1 MLKPFSNKDTLFL
14 FYFAF
19 FDIITLGDKCMR
31 ELTKA
36 NEDYIE
42 AILML
47 EQDHGIVKAS
57 EIARLLNVSR
67 PGVTKAMNALK
78 EAGLIEKESYSA
90 ILLTEKGRHQATE
103 VLNRHNE
110 IKKFLIKLGVTLEV
124 AEVDC
129 CKIEHVISEETFEKI
144 KNFSK

>member
-1 MLKPFSNKDTLFL
+1 
-14 FYFAF
+14 
-19 FDIITLGDKCMR
+19 MR

-36 NEDYIE
+36 NEDYLE

-47 EQDHGIVKAS
+47 EQDHGIVKTS

-67 PGVTKAMNALK
+67 PGVTKAMNALQ

-90 ILLTEKGRHQATE
+90 ILLTEKGRRQATE

-110 IKKFLIKLGVTLEV
+110 IKKFLIKLGVAPEI
-124 AEVDC
+124 ANVDC